1 MVRRVWQV
9 GSTRIPVF
17 IGIAGGVK
25 SFPAGH
31 LLPDFA
37 WCGGG
42 SSAARWTPT
51 YPGTVTAGRAFFV
64 YTGLR
69 ILLLL
74 GVGALLYATGARGFL
89 LVVLAFLVSGAL
101 SLVWLDRP
109 RAKMSQG
116 FGNAV
121 SRVNDKIDAA
131 AAAEDEPLDE
141 PVTPEASEQ
150 EADAETES
158 RQQ

>member
-1 MVRRVWQV
+1 M
-9 GSTRIPVF
+9 
-17 IGIAGGVK
+17 
-25 SFPAGH
+25 
-31 LLPDFA
+31 
-37 WCGGG
+37 
-42 SSAARWTPT
+42 
-51 YPGTVTAGRAFFV
+51 

-89 LVVLAFLVSGAL
+89 LLVLAFLVSGAL

-121 SRVNDKIDAA
+121 NRVNDKIDAA
-131 AAAEDEPLDE
+131 AAAEDEPQEQLD
-141 PVTPEASEQ
+141 PEQ
-150 EADAETES
+150 EAAAEDEPLATIADSEHKADAESET

>member
-1 MVRRVWQV
+1 MLRWYAACGNSAVHHFRCPELVIRRHA
-9 GSTRIPVF
+9 
-17 IGIAGGVK
+17 IGWRGADGGRR
-25 SFPAGH
+25 A
-31 LLPDFA
+31 
-37 WCGGG
+37 
-42 SSAARWTPT
+42 PT
-51 YPGTVTAGRAFFV
+51 YSGTVTAGRAFFV

-131 AAAEDEPLDE
+131 AAAEDEPLDQASD
-141 PVTPEASEQ
+141 TEASEQ

>member
-1 MVRRVWQV
+1 M
-9 GSTRIPVF
+9 
-17 IGIAGGVK
+17 
-25 SFPAGH
+25 
-31 LLPDFA
+31 
-37 WCGGG
+37 
-42 SSAARWTPT
+42 
-51 YPGTVTAGRAFFV
+51 VTAGRAFFV

-74 GVGALLYATGARGFL
+74 AVGGLLYATGARGFL
-89 LVVLAFLVSGAL
+89 LLVLAFLVSGAL

-121 SRVNDKIDAA
+121 GRVNDKIDAA
-131 AAAEDEPLDE
+131 AAAEDEPLE
-141 PVTPEASEQ
+141 QAEESER